1 MNMHMAVNLIV
12 MWIPDSLAYLDVLSY
27 TLGGSIWA
35 DGLLFSI
42 TVLWFVSKHQ
52 ANKAQEEGGSITFYS
67 WKPCSI
73 YLFLLHCA
81 CLQQSRDKC
90 TQKKHFLDHWVFW
103 NIVTVIDFHSFFRNV
118 PMAQLTEIHLRKFMP
133 SFSHMEV

>member
-27 TLGGSIWA
+27 TLRGSIWA

-52 ANKAQEEGGSITFYS
+52 ANKAQEEGGSITF
-67 WKPCSI
+67 
-73 YLFLLHCA
+73 L
-81 CLQQSRDKC
+81 
-90 TQKKHFLDHWVFW
+90 
-103 NIVTVIDFHSFFRNV
+103 
-118 PMAQLTEIHLRKFMP
+118 
-133 SFSHMEV
+133 

>member
-67 WKPCSI
+67 WKPCSF

-90 TQKKHFLDHWVFW
+90 SQK
-103 NIVTVIDFHSFFRNV
+103 
-118 PMAQLTEIHLRKFMP
+118 
-133 SFSHMEV
+133 

>member
-27 TLGGSIWA
+27 TLRGSIWA

-67 WKPCSI
+67 WKPCSLSILKHCNCNCNCNWFSLIFQECPNGTVDRDTFKKI
-73 YLFLLHCA
+73 YAQFFPYGGIVVYINNHYVINH
-81 CLQQSRDKC
+81 SR
-90 TQKKHFLDHWVFW
+90 
-103 NIVTVIDFHSFFRNV
+103 
-118 PMAQLTEIHLRKFMP
+118 RKL
-133 SFSHMEV
+133 VL

>member
-12 MWIPDSLAYLDVLSY
+12 MWILDSLAYLDVLSY

-52 ANKAQEEGGSITFYS
+52 ANKAQEEGGNITFYS
-67 WKPCSI
+67 ENPVHFICS
-73 YLFLLHCA
+73 FC
-81 CLQQSRDKC
+81 
-90 TQKKHFLDHWVFW
+90 
-103 NIVTVIDFHSFFRNV
+103 IVHVYNR
-118 PMAQLTEIHLRKFMP
+118 AEISVVRSSIF
-133 SFSHMEV
+133 